1 MALNFPDTPS
11 NGQVYLGENGI
22 QYTYNLTNDS
32 WTGKLQSSNVPID
45 PSPADV
51 SVTPA
56 FGNPSG
62 TNPGSGTLSDPFIIT
77 NSVVPT
83 LGGSTESLQTITITN
98 GKAGDQVIFTNNTT
112 PTTIAPKYAQAVG
125 VIDGNGKWTG
135 KLTYND
141 SLGAETIANITYTGN
156 LQVGNTTVYFR
167 WVVQQQATPP
177 MIVTVGSA
185 LTGQALIGTELG
197 ATQPTVTG
205 GILPYTYSYR
215 WQTSDN
221 GADFTGILNA
231 TSNVYT
237 LVVSDIGKYIRCAAT
252 VSDSSAIQVVS
263 ITSNTAIVNA
273 MSIDVSLSTTT
284 PKAGDTIT
292 ATAVTAGGVAP
303 VTTAYQ
309 WKADDVN
316 IAGATS
322 TTYTV
327 VEADKDKRLSCLVT
341 TTDTS
346 GTSVSKS
353 SDPTDPVFSGTAPE
367 INTVTLTEVTPD
379 SPDRYTDQAFTV
391 AVDMTSNTP
400 KSDFSLRGKVLGD
413 LTTEVATSVI
423 TKLEEEAVA
432 GNWVGYVVPANGWR
446 DITYGNGKYVAIA
459 DGGTASNQVMYSSDG
474 INWTLATSA
483 SVSSWASV
491 TFGAGK
497 FVALGATNI
506 AMYSTDGINWTSGS
520 GYVGSGTSVVYGLAD
535 DRFVATSG
543 TSGLAYSYDGIAW
556 NNVSDSSQSQW
567 RGITYGNGTF
577 VAITESGQY
586 QAAYS
591 TDGANWTFVD
601 SAPTNNWYNVA
612 YGDGRFVAVSN
623 GDSTGG
629 GASMYSTD
637 NGATWTQVTTV
648 NDTYAWYALA
658 YGDGK
663 FVAGAGNADVSNNSM
678 WSVDGTTWNGNTS
691 SAQFFNMT
699 YGDGQFVSVTFSSVT
714 NQVNISADG
723 TGVAG
728 TSGVLTLTDT
738 TGLSSI
744 NQGDTVVQNS
754 GGTPIT
760 TAITNVTSTLL
771 NYSEYAQ
778 VDFTQAEAIILF
790 NGDITD
796 NTGAPSLDTG
806 YKKVLNLA
814 QALNIRPTTKI
825 SGYFAGEDRDVTLRV
840 AWDNGNSNTY
850 TATIP
855 SSIGWVDFNVSAR
868 AGQLVT
874 TIEMKVSTGASNLWG
889 VGVDGNLLEDTVLS
903 NLTLT
908 DDTNLANFRVGDVVQ
923 GNLEYKK
930 GLAST
935 INIAGVRYSGTNIT
949 PAQYKEVLDILG
961 KQSPDVLDGTFGSST
976 FPANNIYFKSGSYPA
991 DETFELEF
999 LQTGTYKMYFMGV
1012 SNNEGSV
1019 VNLTYTGGATG
1030 PATVSTPAIP
1040 SGFTLGSITVSSVP
1054 ATILIDNGGLI
1065 AWESP
1070 SGEVTTKITAINEAT
1085 PSITT
1090 NGGSWS
1096 GTDGTGDPD
1105 GWNQS
1110 QVWSTNLSGALYPTG
1125 HASAPAAA
1133 FDGNLAT
1140 GCKTSN
1146 QSTPVVYNAS
1156 LTNVTSLSL
1165 QVRGSGFNTTNTTF
1179 VISGNGIQ
1187 TLSTTIGTS
1196 LVPLTVT
1203 NSTVSD
1209 ISVTSTAGSTSA
1221 GIAGIVVNGKLLVDT
1236 GISGTPPTPATFVT
1250 GPTQVAATG
1259 TVKTSGSRE
1268 VTAAIQTSVITNV
1281 DNNTGEWTEVIPSGF
1296 QAGNYYCGANDG
1308 AGTMVFGIGGG
1319 TGRKIFT
1326 STDNGVTFN
1335 SAGGGP
1341 SGTTQLYGM
1350 AYGNGRFVAAGDQG
1364 YYSDN
1369 GTSWTAISMIMSG
1382 DGSQVQCIGYG
1393 AGKFIAGGSSYYKMA
1408 SSTDGITWSQYTAT
1422 GITSIQGSI
1431 QGIAYGNGVW
1441 VCVGLYG
1448 IAYSTNGTSWTNISY
1463 SSDTFNAI
1471 IYAGGY
1477 FAIVGR
1483 NNSTQQGK
1491 VIYSTNGT
1499 SWSTATGINM
1509 DYSFQI
1515 AYGDGT
1521 WLITPVSGGPVNS
1534 LQTQDISNW
1543 SSGEEY
1549 TQIPLRSCRALQFGN
1564 GVFAGGDEGSSGK
1577 IYTNTSAGYARTIL
1591 NLTDTTDLARF
1602 TPGDVVQPADGIT
1615 VYANAPRTDTVPNT
1629 KTGIKYRMSITD
1641 LPSGSSQYT
1650 ISQLFGGFPS
1660 ELTSTGN
1667 VETWASATLTSGMS
1681 TVGTWGLS
1689 ETKTADEWRAQFISG
1704 SYAYAYVS
1712 LAAYTTSLANGT
1724 DMGEVGLSTIVTST
1738 NLATPSITTDG
1749 GSWSGTDG
1757 TSSGDVADRE
1767 TKVTGPVETTE
1778 VVGPYLTLS
1787 SSSGRW
1793 LVTES
1798 DYNSALKLN
1807 RFVKASSRQS
1817 VASLFT
1823 VMDNS
1828 GNISDLSVEDP
1839 GYTTMIGD
1847 PTYTTTFP
1855 SVFPSGLTP
1864 DLELPPGT
1872 KYQVEVV
1879 ATNTLG
1885 NDNAFSN
1892 DVMPVA
1898 GLLQT
1903 SVITANASVFSS
1915 TDWFTT
1921 ATKVNDTGDANN
1933 TWDKVFNGTV
1943 TSLADGVYGT
1953 GQNTP
1958 TVKFTLNPS
1967 FSPATYVFDVYFG
1980 GGDFVGALGLL
1991 FINGVMIAADDS
2003 RWSAV
2008 TASTY
2013 QTFTYTGILESIWL
2027 GNGSMYLNRV
2037 SANGAYLIQGQNPNL
2052 SSTILTTTDNTNYNL
2067 FSAGDAVVESS
2078 GGTPVTSAITNVGEV
2093 APTITNTSQIASAIS
2108 GILVQTGGSTIYNG
2122 AKTPAGLL
2130 GLNDYPD
2137 LWTPVNPNPNKNGSN
2152 ETAAIEMVAAEP
2164 LSITCIGSAPFKLLT
2179 VSNLAGG
2186 GSYTY
2191 TITGDVTVT
2200 GTTGG
2205 SQGRYT
2211 ALSDEVTITPNT
2223 SGATFTFTANNGMYI
2238 NYVPLGG
2245 ATTLTF
2251 TNDTNLANFRVGDTV
2266 NGSGFNS
2273 VIYTGNGGTQDISC
2287 GFSADFVW
2295 IKSRS
2300 DSVSHSLYDIIRGVG
2315 NRLKSDSSEGNNFDA
2330 TGLTAFNNNGFT
2342 INGSIATNESSKDY
2356 VAWCWDAGN
2365 TTVTNN
2371 DGSVASQVRSNGNFS
2386 IVSWTNGV
2394 FSPLVP
2400 QSVGHGL
2407 NSVPKLWIYKDID
2420 SSDAWYVYHEALDF
2434 SDGQYLSLNTDGAM
2448 ASGGSSIWGA
2458 DPATTTT
2465 MPIGTTFNGTGN
2477 YIGYAW
2483 ADVPGVNSIGSYTGN
2498 GTDPG
2503 PVVNCGFEPEWLLV
2517 KCTTITSYATGWNIV
2532 DSARGTSQ
2540 QLYPNY
2546 TNAEGSYP
2554 GYVEFTSTGFKVTN
2568 TSYDWNNLGDT
2579 YIYMAFSSGS
2589 TITNINEAANQMAVD
2604 KGSFT
2609 SDPSNWNQ
2617 ASVWSGMMTTST
2629 TNSGSYGSPPSSFV
2643 PAFDGVT
2650 SNGVNWGGEN
2660 SRFIFTYALSGTH
2673 TVQVSTG
2680 GSGERVFVTDSAGT
2694 RSIGTAVSS
2703 VTGLIKIEIATAT
2716 DNDVLNSVELVSIS
2730 IDGEELVD
2738 TGISGPASVV
2748 TGPTFPPATGT
2759 ISAVD
2764 STNSKLTFSE
2774 TTGRWLVTQSDYDA
2788 AKKLDTKVAIP
2799 LVLDASNSAHVALF
2813 NALNTSL
2820 TAYPTDKQAFVDAL
2834 RTKVSGLSLTT
2845 PELQVLCTVSHT
2857 LIKRFVVTVAAYS
2870 GSNYFYIDGVRQAT
2884 LALKKGTTYIF
2895 DQDEATNAGHPLKIY
2910 TDANKTTEYTSGVT
2924 IVGTPGSALSRTAFL
2939 VPTNAPATLYYQ
2951 CSNHAGMGGQLN
2963 IS

>member
-45 PSPADV
+45 PSPSDV

-77 NSVVPT
+77 NSIVPT

-141 SLGAETIANITYTGN
+141 SLGAETTANITYTGN

-327 VEADKDKRLSCLVT
+327 IEADKDKRLSCLVT

-367 INTVTLTEVTPD
+367 INTVTLAEVTPD

-423 TKLEEEAVA
+423 TKSEEEAVA

-474 INWTLATSA
+474 INWTLAASA

-728 TSGVLTLTDT
+728 KSGVLTLTDT

-760 TAITNVTSTLL
+760 TAITNVATSTTPD
-771 NYSEYAQ
+771 YASG
-778 VDFTQAEAIILF
+778 VIATGGMNWTASGNADRLF
-790 NGDITD
+790 SGVIAAGNGVVG
-796 NTGAPSLDTG
+796 NGVAPS
-806 YKKVLNLA
+806 
-814 QALNIRPTTKI
+814 
-825 SGYFAGEDRDVTLRV
+825 
-840 AWDNGNSNTY
+840 NSNC
-850 TATIP
+850 IK
-855 SSIGWVDFNVSAR
+855 
-868 AGQLVT
+868 VT
-874 TIEMKVSTGASNLWG
+874 FTPA
-889 VGVDGNLLEDTVLS
+889 LS
-903 NLTLT
+903 NVTSLRFYGGANSNFSHSFWINDDLATANTAFPDPVEWKPCYSGVPITISSLSFGTIMDGIEGININAIEVNGVVLIGNALVETLTLT
-908 DDTNLANFRVGDVVQ
+908 DDTNLANFRVGDVVSSYTPTATISAASIYALYNDNQ
-923 GNLEYKK
+923 TEILSPTPAQADTIGQQNYYNNDINDVNKTGNK
-930 GLAST
+930 GFYIYDTNSIT
-935 INIAGVRYSGTNIT
+935 ITYSGLTAGDSIGIIAGPASGGPSSLDLNFSVSGNVTQSGSVTFYSGTSLAGDKST
-949 PAQYKEVLDILG
+949 LP
-961 KQSPDVLDGTFGSST
+961 KQLTNLTTTGSS
-976 FPANNIYFKSGSYPA
+976 GS
-991 DETFELEF
+991 
-999 LQTGTYKMYFMGV
+999 
-1012 SNNEGSV
+1012 
-1019 VNLTYTGGATG
+1019 
-1030 PATVSTPAIP
+1030 
-1040 SGFTLGSITVSSVP
+1040 FTLVP
-1054 ATILIDNGGLI
+1054 ALSSDNSNISQLYIQWIEGIISTTTITG
-1065 AWESP
+1065 
-1070 SGEVTTKITAINEAT
+1070 VNEAT
-1085 PSITT
+1085 PSVTVA
-1090 NGGSWS
+1090 GGSWS
-1096 GTDGTGDPD
+1096 NGD
-1105 GWNQS
+1105 
-1110 QVWSTNLSGALYPTG
+1110 T
-1125 HASAPAAA
+1125 
-1133 FDGNLAT
+1133 
-1140 GCKTSN
+1140 
-1146 QSTPVVYNAS
+1146 
-1156 LTNVTSLSL
+1156 
-1165 QVRGSGFNTTNTTF
+1165 
-1179 VISGNGIQ
+1179 
-1187 TLSTTIGTS
+1187 
-1196 LVPLTVT
+1196 
-1203 NSTVSD
+1203 
-1209 ISVTSTAGSTSA
+1209 
-1221 GIAGIVVNGKLLVDT
+1221 
-1236 GISGTPPTPATFVT
+1236 VT
-1250 GPTQVAATG
+1250 GPTFPAATG

-1268 VTAAIQTSVITNV
+1268 VSAAIQTSTITNV
-1281 DNNTGEWTEVIPSGF
+1281 DNNTGEWT
-1296 QAGNYYCGANDG
+1296 GALID
-1308 AGTMVFGIGGG
+1308 GGG
-1319 TGRKIFT
+1319 TAAVNKQQRNGAFGNGKVVFVSTYGGIIS
-1326 STDNGVTFN
+1326 STDGISF
-1335 SAGGGP
+1335 
-1341 SGTTQLYGM
+1341 TTERNPDSTASNTNDLYDV
-1350 AYGNGRFVAAGDQG
+1350 AYGNGRFVAVGQDGTVPPNPVAWVQIDGESTWNKYNLGSKSQG
-1364 YYSDN
+1364 YPGCIAFGNGKFVAPCVGENGRKWATSTDGFTWTHYDD
-1369 GTSWTAISMIMSG
+1369 GTSTRTINAITFG
-1382 DGSQVQCIGYG
+1382 GGY
-1393 AGKFIAGGSSYYKMA
+1393 FCAGGTYDFLGF
-1408 SSTDGITWSQYTAT
+1408 STDGINWTSAT
-1422 GITSIQGSI
+1422 S
-1431 QGIAYGNGVW
+1431 
-1441 VCVGLYG
+1441 
-1448 IAYSTNGTSWTNISY
+1448 GTSY
-1463 SSDTFNAI
+1463 SSEQYQDATYGDGMWAI
-1471 IYAGGY
+1471 TGGNLSN
-1477 FAIVGR
+1477 G
-1483 NNSTQQGK
+1483 NSVT
-1491 VIYSTNGT
+1491 YYTTNRT
-1499 SWSTATGINM
+1499 SWSQSSTNNLGGASIG
-1509 DYSFQI
+1509 
-1515 AYGDGT
+1515 YGDGT
-1521 WLITPVSGGPVNS
+1521 WVLVDNDGATI
-1534 LQTQDISNW
+1534 QTTDDISSFSLAPGQPPQGDYKGIIYSFGRW
-1543 SSGEEY
+1543 ILG
-1549 TQIPLRSCRALQFGN
+1549 TRSNATNQASMWQS
-1564 GVFAGGDEGSSGK
+1564 VFAGNPG
-1577 IYTNTSAGYARTIL
+1577 TIL
-1591 NLTDTTDLARF
+1591 TLTDTTDLARF
-1602 TPGDVVQPADGIT
+1602 TPGDVVQ
-1615 VYANAPRTDTVPNT
+1615 
-1629 KTGIKYRMSITD
+1629 
-1641 LPSGSSQYT
+1641 LQ
-1650 ISQLFGGFPS
+1650 FPS
-1660 ELTSTGN
+1660 SGDIGVIAKTTGSYNLTSFINQWNTNPDGDN
-1667 VETWASATLTSGMS
+1667 LSFIDTTVAGEYVEFTVQSSGTLYLSGARTSGIDVNITATGDFTGSPVSWTWDS
-1681 TVGTWGLS
+1681 TVT
-1689 ETKTADEWRAQFISG
+1689 TKEFIFPSAG
-1704 SYAYAYVS
+1704 SVRLTVDNNSNGMYF
-1712 LAAYTTSLANGT
+1712 YTSFSNFNQLEFTLGAMSPI
-1724 DMGEVGLSTIVTST
+1724 SVTST

-1807 RFVKASSRQS
+1807 RFAKSSSRQS

-1855 SVFPSGLTP
+1855 SVFPSGQTP
-1864 DLELPPGT
+1864 DVELPPGT

-1885 NDNAFSN
+1885 SDNAFSN
-1892 DVMPVA
+1892 EVMPVA
-1898 GLLQT
+1898 GLLQS
-1903 SVITANASVFSS
+1903 SVITASESTTVAKASVYITSGS
-1915 TDWFTT
+1915 VYIT
-1921 ATKVNDTGDANN
+1921 AAEVIA
-1933 TWDKVFNGTV
+1933 NGTPLV
-1943 TSLADGVYGT
+1943 S
-1953 GQNTP
+1953 GQDVPAGSIIYILPNALS
-1958 TVKFTLNPS
+1958 VVGDNPLKS
-1967 FSPATYVFDVYFG
+1967 
-1980 GGDFVGALGLL
+1980 
-1991 FINGVMIAADDS
+1991 
-2003 RWSAV
+2003 
-2008 TASTY
+2008 
-2013 QTFTYTGILESIWL
+2013 
-2027 GNGSMYLNRV
+2027 
-2037 SANGAYLIQGQNPNL
+2037 L
-2052 SSTILTTTDNTNYNL
+2052 SSTLITGIYDIWSYSGGWTPAVGTYNTADVELCKWVDQMSPTSSYQLPKLADVVCFGSSGGGSQPSGINQILPKLTYEGAAGTTLTTADNTNYNL

-2078 GGTPVTSAITNVGEV
+2078 GGTPITSAIANVVVKDGTWIAATSPSSATGWRAVATDGNGNWVGGKDTNPSPYIFKSTDNGVTWTEETIPGRVTGIAYGNGRFV
-2093 APTITNTSQIASAIS
+2093 AFINASQGDIMAYYQLDGQTTWTASTLPRVAGVPEGVAFGQGKFVAMATGSDTSQSKALSSTDGIQWTTNNISSFTSNPYSIAYGNGVWIVGGRDGAAYSTNGQTWNSLGGFTGNWYGAAYGDGYWVFAGYTGTDTGAVKYSTTGTSFSTASGVTVDYASEIAFGDGIWLLTSFVDTTAGQSSKNPSNWTGSVSSGMPLGKYGAIGASLGRFVAGADSAIS
-2108 GILVQTGGSTIYNG
+2108 GTEVFYSDGAGYST
-2122 AKTPAGLL
+2122 T
-2130 GLNDYPD
+2130 D
-2137 LWTPVNPNPNKNGSN
+2137 
-2152 ETAAIEMVAAEP
+2152 
-2164 LSITCIGSAPFKLLT
+2164 
-2179 VSNLAGG
+2179 
-2186 GSYTY
+2186 
-2191 TITGDVTVT
+2191 
-2200 GTTGG
+2200 
-2205 SQGRYT
+2205 
-2211 ALSDEVTITPNT
+2211 
-2223 SGATFTFTANNGMYI
+2223 
-2238 NYVPLGG
+2238 
-2245 ATTLTF
+2245 LTF
-2251 TNDTNLANFRVGDTV
+2251 TNDTNLANFRVGDQL
-2266 NGSGFNS
+2266 NGGSGFNP
-2273 VIYTGNGGTQDISC
+2273 VIYTGNSGTQDISC
-2287 GFSADFVW
+2287 GFAPDLVW
-2295 IKSRS
+2295 VKQRTGSEWHYLF
-2300 DSVSHSLYDIIRGVG
+2300 DTIRGVTNALYSNDTRG
-2315 NRLKSDSSEGNNFDA
+2315 EGTA
-2330 TGLTAFNNNGFT
+2330 AVSLTAFDTDGFT
-2342 INGSIATNESSKDY
+2342 LGSDSAVNGSGNY

-2386 IVSWTNGV
+2386 IVSFASSNASDVT
-2394 FSPLVP
+2394 
-2400 QSVGHGL
+2400 VGHGL
-2407 NSVPKLWIYKDID
+2407 NSAPKFYTCKSLTSGNWYTYVP
-2420 SSDAWYVYHEALDF
+2420 V
-2434 SDGQYLSLNTDGAM
+2434 
-2448 ASGGSSIWGA
+2448 A
-2458 DPATTTT
+2458 DPASGWMGLNTSAVLNTATPWGAAAT
-2465 MPIGTTFNGTGN
+2465 DTVFSFPTDFS
-2477 YIGYAW
+2477 W
-2483 ADVPGVNSIGSYTGN
+2483 AEGDPVIAYCWAETPGISSFGSYTGD
-2498 GTDPG
+2498 GSTTG
-2503 PVVNCGFEPEWLLV
+2503 SVINCGFEPAFV
-2517 KCTTITSYATGWNIV
+2517 MIKSSTIADTWWTIF
-2532 DSARGTSQ
+2532 DTARDPANPNNV
-2540 QLYPNY
+2540 QLYPNDSQEETVY
-2546 TNAEGSYP
+2546 DP
-2554 GYVEFTSTGFKVTN
+2554 RQIDITSTGFTIKGADSFIN
-2568 TSYDWNNLGDT
+2568 TSGAT
-2579 YIYMAFSSGS
+2579 YIYAAFSGS
-2589 TITNINEAANQMAVD
+2589 STVTSINEAANQMTFD
-2604 KGSFT
+2604 GGSFT
-2609 SDPSNWNQ
+2609 
-2617 ASVWSGMMTTST
+2617 T
-2629 TNSGSYGSPPSSFV
+2629 
-2643 PAFDGVT
+2643 
-2650 SNGVNWGGEN
+2650 GE
-2660 SRFIFTYALSGTH
+2660 S
-2673 TVQVSTG
+2673 
-2680 GSGERVFVTDSAGT
+2680 
-2694 RSIGTAVSS
+2694 
-2703 VTGLIKIEIATAT
+2703 
-2716 DNDVLNSVELVSIS
+2716 
-2730 IDGEELVD
+2730 
-2738 TGISGPASVV
+2738 V
-2748 TGPTFPPATGT
+2748 TGPTFPAATGT

-2820 TAYPTDKQAFVDAL
+2820 TAYPTDKQTFVDAL